1 MKTLPRLLGGG
12 LIGLLAIG
20 AAAWGALTLW
30 LAFSAEDGLRAA
42 LAMGFVALGAGG
54 LLAAV
59 LRRQLVVPLLPFAVA
74 FVVLLAWWST
84 IEASNDR
91 VWQRDVVMLPSTPSV
106 QRSSIIGKFQIS
118 GFDTA
123 SA

>member
-1 MKTLPRLLGGG
+1 METLPRLLGGG

-20 AAAWGALTLW
+20 AAVWGALALW

-106 QRSSIIGKFQIS
+106 QRSSIIGDF
-118 GFDTA
+118 
-123 SA
+123 